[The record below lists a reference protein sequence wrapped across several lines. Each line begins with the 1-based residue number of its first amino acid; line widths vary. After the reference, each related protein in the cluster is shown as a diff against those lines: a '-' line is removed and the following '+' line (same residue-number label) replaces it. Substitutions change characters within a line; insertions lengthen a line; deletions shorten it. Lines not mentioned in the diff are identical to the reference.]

1 MKIYKIRKFAKHTT
15 TIIMEFWK
23 NLVKWTLDQS
33 IRSNRRLPRELL
45 IISGFFCQL
54 KMGLF
59 GCIIPSRN
67 LDSHSK
73 KDSWIEEGPPFPALT
88 SAQTPWSPVQ
98 TYGLKSKVKYNP
110 FFIIFPKHAH
120 KAVRVGVWKES
131 TILPESTLIQ

>member
-1 MKIYKIRKFAKHTT
+1 MLWCNFIWKLKMYKIGKFAKHTT

-23 NLVKWTLDQS
+23 NFVKWTLDQS

-88 SAQTPWSPVQ
+88 SAQTPWSSVQ
-98 TYGLKSKVKYNP
+98 TNGLQLKVISKKMMIKKKVTSKKPVYQK
-110 FFIIFPKHAH
+110 FCI
-120 KAVRVGVWKES
+120 
-131 TILPESTLIQ
+131 